1 MVKLRFKT
9 DLFPA
14 LSKGIEMDES
24 LAKTLVH
31 VGFRSA
37 IIRIHTG
44 MTRKQV
50 TSLRKREGIVGPS
63 ESGPLPNAES
73 LLAKKEAT
81 LEASLF
87 MLAYLITA
95 KAPRSEIDVDAV
107 MAAHSQYYDCHAA
120 LRNGQLDLEN
130 VLEIDDAWVIA
141 RDYRSKEVTMRSC
154 STCHIEFV
162 VSINRPKH
170 CCPLCEGVQV
180 RDRFHCDFADRSLT
194 HKTPAE
200 LIEMSSKVSQ
210 WINWGYSVEEIKAEY
225 ELTDK
230 EFAACKK
237 LQSFG
242 PSKLQDILNRY
253 ASGDR
258 LVKALLSGTR
268 TQTAPLRAR

>member
-1 MVKLRFKT
+1 
-9 DLFPA
+9 
-14 LSKGIEMDES
+14 MDES

-95 KAPRSEIDVDAV
+95 KSPRTTIDVEAV

-170 CCPLCEGVQV
+170 CCPLCDGVQV
-180 RDRFHCDFADRSLT
+180 RDRFHCDHADRAVS
-194 HKTPAE
+194 KRSVAE
-200 LIEMSSKVSQ
+200 LIELSQKVTQ
-210 WINWGYSVEEIKAEY
+210 WENWGYSPSEIQK
-225 ELTDK
+225 ELGISQK
-230 EFAACKK
+230 EFDACTK
-237 LQSFG
+237 LQGFTD
-242 PSKLQDILNRY
+242 PQLQGVLDKY
-253 ASGDR
+253 TSGDS
-258 LVKALLSGTR
+258 LVKALMKGSRSRPVHLKV
-268 TQTAPLRAR
+268 L